1 MVAAVC
7 DRRRENANIEHS
19 TSNIERRTEEGG
31 DATPRSAGFSPPLF
45 LPKERGLQ
53 PASLRSRLARV
64 SATRRKTGQEGD
76 FLLKNVDYF

>member
-31 DATPRSAGFSPPLF
+31 DATPRSAG
-45 LPKERGLQ
+45 RQ

-64 SATRRKTGQEGD
+64 SATRRKTGQEGN